1 MAKVALRFKRGWS
14 RYNAGD
20 VAAFD
25 EKQAQELKD
34 AGVAKDAPPKPPR
47 EITVDLNVLPN
58 TMHAE
63 VKALNDQA
71 NRLSEMETE
80 ISDRARALAA
90 REAEIERREA
100 ALERAES
107 ERGGAD
113 PDPDG
118 AEKSAAEDKPAA
130 SGKSAPPKQGR

>member
-1 MAKVALRFKRGWS
+1 MAKVALKFKRGWS

-34 AGVAKDAPPKPPR
+34 AGVAKDAPPRPPR
-47 EITVDLNVLPN
+47 EITADLNALPGA
-58 TMHAE
+58 MHAE
-63 VKALNDQA
+63 VKALSDRA
-71 NRLSEMETE
+71 DRLSEMEAE

-90 REAEIERREA
+90 REAEIDRREA

-118 AEKSAAEDKPAA
+118 AEKSAAEDKPA
-130 SGKSAPPKQGR
+130 SGKSALPKQGR